1 MAPVPTA
8 APTLPPCHKNGPGGQ
23 KRRKYGA
30 ILVVA
35 EHHSAGAAVHRNL
48 RGVATM
54 SEATLPAPL
63 YLKSARF
70 DRMFVLGIPLL
81 ALATGALALGFPGY
95 FFLILSFDLAFLGYH
110 HVVSTYTRLLFDLKS
125 ARQHWLLLIPL
136 PLAVFGAVYLLALY
150 AGVAAIATVYL
161 HWQWY
166 HYTRQSEGINKAY
179 GMKTRSAQAGNT
191 FLSMAVWKLPVPQ
204 WLATDVLA
212 GAGACLLWW
221 LQAQLR
227 AWRAGTLGT
236 LHFAYLCSHYLIYLV
251 SYVAI
256 SDIITGWLVIN
267 VWHNA
272 QYIAFVWLFNANQ
285 HKGGLDRQRLA
296 ISWLSQERNWPI
308 YLLACLTLT
317 TILYRALEMSS
328 GYLSG
333 NAVVPMVIIAYQ
345 GLNFHHYIVDS
356 LIWKL
361 RKRSVQA
368 ALTLP

>member
-1 MAPVPTA
+1 
-8 APTLPPCHKNGPGGQ
+8 
-23 KRRKYGA
+23 
-30 ILVVA
+30 
-35 EHHSAGAAVHRNL
+35 
-48 RGVATM
+48 M

-81 ALATGALALGFPGY
+81 ALAAGALALGFPGY
-95 FFLILSFDLAFLGYH
+95 FFLILSLDLALLGYH
-110 HVVSTYTRLLFDLKS
+110 HVISTYTRLLFDLKS
-125 ARQHWLLLIPL
+125 ARQHWALLIPL
-136 PLAVFGAVYLLALY
+136 PLAVFGAVYLLARY
-150 AGVAAIATVYL
+150 AGVAAIATIYL

-179 GMKTRSAQAGNT
+179 GMKTRSAQAGNPHFNRAVFYLVPLAAFLMMSARPDST
-191 FLSMAVWKLPVPQ
+191 FLSMEVWKLPVPQ
-204 WLATDVLA
+204 WLATDVLLAA
-212 GAGACLLWW
+212 GAGLLWW

-256 SDIITGWLVIN
+256 ADITTGWLVIN

-285 HKGGLDRQRLA
+285 HKGGLDRERLA

-308 YLLACLTLT
+308 YLLACVTLT
-317 TILYRALEMSS
+317 TILYRALDMSS

-333 NAVVPMVIIAYQ
+333 SAVVPMVVIAYQ

-368 ALTLP
+368 ALKLP

>member
-95 FFLILSFDLAFLGYH
+95 FFLILSLDMALLGYH
-110 HVVSTYTRLLFDLKS
+110 HVISTYTRLLFDLKS
-125 ARQHWLLLIPL
+125 ARQHWALLIPL
-136 PLAVFGAVYLLALY
+136 PLAVAGAVYLLAHT
-150 AGVAAIATVYL
+150 AGVAAIATLYL

-179 GMKTRSAQAGNT
+179 GMKTRSTQAGNPHFNRAVFYLVPLAAFLMMSARPGST
-191 FLSMAVWKLPVPQ
+191 FLSMRC
-204 WLATDVLA
+204 
-212 GAGACLLWW
+212 GSCRCRSG
-221 LQAQLR
+221 
-227 AWRAGTLGT
+227 WRRT
-236 LHFAYLCSHYLIYLV
+236 C
-251 SYVAI
+251 
-256 SDIITGWLVIN
+256 
-267 VWHNA
+267 
-272 QYIAFVWLFNANQ
+272 
-285 HKGGLDRQRLA
+285 
-296 ISWLSQERNWPI
+296 
-308 YLLACLTLT
+308 
-317 TILYRALEMSS
+317 
-328 GYLSG
+328 
-333 NAVVPMVIIAYQ
+333 
-345 GLNFHHYIVDS
+345 
-356 LIWKL
+356 
-361 RKRSVQA
+361 
-368 ALTLP
+368 

>member
-1 MAPVPTA
+1 
-8 APTLPPCHKNGPGGQ
+8 
-23 KRRKYGA
+23 
-30 ILVVA
+30 
-35 EHHSAGAAVHRNL
+35 
-48 RGVATM
+48 M

-70 DRMFVLGIPLL
+70 DRLFVLGIPLL

-95 FFLILSFDLAFLGYH
+95 FFLILSLDLALLGYH

-125 ARQHWLLLIPL
+125 ARQHWALLIPL
-136 PLAVFGAVYLLALY
+136 PLAVFGAVYLLARY
-150 AGVAAIATVYL
+150 AGVAAIATIYL

-179 GMKTRSAQAGNT
+179 GMKTRSTQAGNAHVNRAVFYLVPLAA
-191 FLSMAVWKLPVPQ
+191 FLMMSARPGSSFLGMEVWKLPVPQ
-204 WLATDVLA
+204 WLATDVLIA
-212 GAGACLLWW
+212 AGACLLWW

-251 SYVAI
+251 SYVTIA
-256 SDIITGWLVIN
+256 DITTGWLVIN

-285 HKGGLDRQRLA
+285 HKGGLDRERLA
-296 ISWLSQERNWPI
+296 ISWLSQERHWPI
-308 YLLACLTLT
+308 YLLACVTLT
-317 TILYRALEMSS
+317 TILYRAIDMSS
-328 GYLSG
+328 GYWSG
-333 NAVVPMVIIAYQ
+333 GAVVPMVVIAYQ

-361 RKRSVQA
+361 RKRSVQT
-368 ALTLP
+368 ALKLP